1 MQSKILIYNTDGNY
15 SIKPTGTSCLCSF
28 AAGCAKRNKCTVDN
42 TNPFSV
48 TGSAKST
55 VELELVRGGV
65 RATTSSQID
74 LSSTQTNYRFLRTHL
89 FQSGFP
95 SRLSLEN
102 CLQECLCVCVCG
114 SLEPWF
120 INFPFGQPRQKGKS
134 PPEVLYH
141 TIRFF
146 SRLSSE
152 NLEPKKSSP
161 NKRPYKQF
169 SLRSNCDGY
178 LYFSLYWFVAGHCES
193 GVRTGFRIMWGQKN
207 RLETGLDLDTG
218 VVVVVVRDRVHFLS
232 LSISGRFA
240 QDLLIA

>member
-1 MQSKILIYNTDGNY
+1 MSPDQQ
-15 SIKPTGTSCLCSF
+15 
-28 AAGCAKRNKCTVDN
+28 
-42 TNPFSV
+42 
-48 TGSAKST
+48 
-55 VELELVRGGV
+55 
-65 RATTSSQID
+65 RA
-74 LSSTQTNYRFLRTHL
+74 LLN
-89 FQSGFP
+89 
-95 SRLSLEN
+95 LSLCGEGFEQRLHPKSIYHQPKQTTAFFELTFSSPAFPAD
-102 CLQECLCVCVCG
+102 CLWKIACKSVCVCVCG

-178 LYFSLYWFVAGHCES
+178 LYFSLFWFVAGHCES

-218 VVVVVVRDRVHFLS
+218 VVVVVRDRVHFLS

-240 QDLLIA
+240 QDILIA